1 MGGDAPIT
9 AFAQRNWEPGG
20 LGGQERGQTL
30 GSNGGTQGCGRG
42 MWAPSGGQ
50 KLQGS
55 LLGSRG
61 LCPGLSR
68 HKASR
73 AGAVGHL
80 SPPPL
85 SPGTAWKGAALP
97 ASTKAGTRGRSRPTA
112 KVQPSPIVARG
123 RLTLV
128 GAVGMSF
135 ITVVP
140 TIIVPVARPVHG
152 DAAPAV
158 ALELVAGAGVAA
170 ACLVAVVP
178 AVVVCKEKGGEGG
191 SASTRTPG
199 GGLAEAQ
206 RGEKGRDPR

>member
-1 MGGDAPIT
+1 M
-9 AFAQRNWEPGG
+9 
-20 LGGQERGQTL
+20 
-30 GSNGGTQGCGRG
+30 
-42 MWAPSGGQ
+42 
-50 KLQGS
+50 
-55 LLGSRG
+55 
-61 LCPGLSR
+61 
-68 HKASR
+68 
-73 AGAVGHL
+73 
-80 SPPPL
+80 
-85 SPGTAWKGAALP
+85 
-97 ASTKAGTRGRSRPTA
+97 
-112 KVQPSPIVARG
+112 QPSPIVARG
-123 RLTLV
+123 LTLV

-140 TIIVPVARPVHG
+140 TIVVPVARPVHG

-178 AVVVCKEKGGEGG
+178 AVVVCREKGGEGG